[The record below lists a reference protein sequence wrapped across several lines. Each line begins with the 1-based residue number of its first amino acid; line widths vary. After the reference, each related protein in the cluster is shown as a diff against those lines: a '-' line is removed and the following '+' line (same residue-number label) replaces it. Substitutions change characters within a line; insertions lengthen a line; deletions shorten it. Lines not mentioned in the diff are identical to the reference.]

1 MRDLMLE
8 VNFTIIHRLEFID
21 VVLVRSVLMLVF
33 IADSLKLSQQIP
45 FRSYKICRLRLAV
58 NNFSFWILRKVQI
71 LLIGFLWVSNL
82 WSPLRHSGRPQ
93 HLVGLNKIGLRGS
106 AWRRAAIGC
115 GWCSGRFLLIFV
127 LNNQLL
133 ASWELILLLEL
144 LCLGRR

>member
-1 MRDLMLE
+1 MCDLLLG

-33 IADSLKLSQQIP
+33 LADSLKLSQQIP

-58 NNFSFWILRKVQI
+58 NYFSFWILRKVQI
-71 LLIGFLWVSNL
+71 LLIGFLRVSNL

-93 HLVGLNKIGLRGS
+93 HLVGLNKIGLRGTT
-106 AWRRAAIGC
+106 WRRAAIGR

-133 ASWELILLLEL
+133 ATWELMLLLEL

>member
-1 MRDLMLE
+1 MCDLLLG

-33 IADSLKLSQQIP
+33 LADSLKLSQQNP

-58 NNFSFWILRKVQI
+58 NYFSFWILRKVQI
-71 LLIGFLWVSNL
+71 LLIGFLRVSNL

-93 HLVGLNKIGLRGS
+93 HLVGLNKIGLRGTT
-106 AWRRAAIGC
+106 WRRAAIGR
-115 GWCSGRFLLIFV
+115 GWCCGSFLLIFV

-133 ASWELILLLEL
+133 ATWELVLLLEL

>member
-1 MRDLMLE
+1 MRELLFG

-33 IADSLKLSQQIP
+33 LADSLKLSQQIP

-58 NNFSFWILRKVQI
+58 NYFSFWILRKVQI
-71 LLIGFLWVSNL
+71 LLIGFLRVSNL

-93 HLVGLNKIGLRGS
+93 HLVGLNKIGLRGT
-106 AWRRAAIGC
+106 AWRRAAIGR
-115 GWCSGRFLLIFV
+115 GWCCGSFLLIFV

-133 ASWELILLLEL
+133 ATWELVLLLEL

>member
-58 NNFSFWILRKVQI
+58 NNFRFWILRKVQI

-115 GWCSGRFLLIFV
+115 VWCSGRFLLIFV

>member
-58 NNFSFWILRKVQI
+58 NYFSV
-71 LLIGFLWVSNL
+71 
-82 WSPLRHSGRPQ
+82 
-93 HLVGLNKIGLRGS
+93 
-106 AWRRAAIGC
+106 
-115 GWCSGRFLLIFV
+115 
-127 LNNQLL
+127 
-133 ASWELILLLEL
+133 
-144 LCLGRR
+144 

>member
-1 MRDLMLE
+1 MCDLLLG

-33 IADSLKLSQQIP
+33 LADSLKLSQQIP

-58 NNFSFWILRKVQI
+58 NYFSFWILRKVQI
-71 LLIGFLWVSNL
+71 LLIGFWRVSNL

-93 HLVGLNKIGLRGS
+93 HLVGLNKIGLRGTT
-106 AWRRAAIGC
+106 WRRAAIGR
-115 GWCSGRFLLIFV
+115 GLCSGCFLLIFV

-133 ASWELILLLEL
+133 ATWELVLLLEL